1 MHGLIF
7 FYIQKFAD
15 SAAAGATSWSKLR
28 STVTTSHEK
37 YLPSGVYPDADAVHL
52 LDSIAQSAHA
62 SLPTIV
68 ERFGEFLAPH
78 LIKVA
83 GKHIDPGW
91 TALDL
96 IQNTEAIIHTMVRAT
111 NPGARPPVLD
121 TVRQG
126 PHELTLIYSSERQLC
141 GLARGLIRGI
151 GKHYAEELG
160 IEETSCMHQGAP
172 FCTLVI
178 TSGER
183 DTHEQASPLHETM
196 EFQGPASTSPDAS
209 RADSAASVW
218 EGGGVPSRIGTYTVI
233 SDIGRGGMGKVYLG
247 RDEQLRREVAIK
259 VMHAHRAG
267 NISARQRFLQESR
280 ATAAVD
286 HPHIVTIHQ
295 VGEHDGLPFIV
306 MQRLQGRTLQEYREE
321 AGRVPLPEALR
332 IAREIATGL
341 AAAHARNLIHR
352 DIKPANIFLEGP
364 ERRVKI
370 IDFGLALDA
379 ADTGTKLTTD
389 GSIVGTPAY
398 MSPERVNE
406 QTIDAQSDIFSLG
419 VILYEMLSGQL
430 PFEGESLVTTLMAIA
445 RGGATPVRD
454 IAADV
459 PEPVSD
465 LVMRLIAHAKVDRPA
480 SAAVVAE
487 AIAALEKSVTPQG
500 PA

>member
-28 STVTTSHEK
+28 STVTTSHDK

-52 LDSIAQSAHA
+52 LDSIAQAAHQ

-83 GKHIDPGW
+83 GKHIKPDW

-96 IQNTEAIIHTMVRAT
+96 IEHTEAIIHTMVRAT

-121 TVRQG
+121 TVRQT
-126 PHELTLIYSSERQLC
+126 PRELTLIYSSERQLC
-141 GLARGLIRGI
+141 GLARGIISGI
-151 GKHYAEELG
+151 GVHYGEELSV
-160 IEETSCMHQGAP
+160 EETSCMHQGAP

-183 DTHEQASPLHETM
+183 DTHEQSSPLHETM
-196 EFQGPASTSPDAS
+196 EFQASSPPS
-209 RADSAASVW
+209 SPPTGEGSATAAAW
-218 EGGGVPSRIGTYTVI
+218 EGGRPPGRIGTYTVI

-247 RDEQLRREVAIK
+247 RDEQLRRDVAIK
-259 VMHAHRAG
+259 VMHAHRAD
-267 NISARQRFLQESR
+267 NASARQRFLQESR

-306 MQRLQGRTLQEYREE
+306 MQRLQGRTLQEHREE
-321 AGRVPLPEALR
+321 AGRLPLLESLR

-341 AAAHARNLIHR
+341 AAAHNRNLIHR

-379 ADTGTKLTTD
+379 ADTATKLTTD

-419 VILYEMLSGQL
+419 VILYEMLSSRL
-430 PFEGESLVTTLMAIA
+430 PFEGESLVKTLMAIA
-445 RGGATPVRD
+445 RGGAEPVHA
-454 IAADV
+454 IAPDV
-459 PEPVSD
+459 PEAVSD
-465 LVMRLIAHAKVDRPA
+465 LVMRLIAHDKADRPA
-480 SAAVVAE
+480 SAAAVAD
-487 AIAALEKSVTPQG
+487 AIAALEKSLTPT
-500 PA
+500 A

>member
-52 LDSIAQSAHA
+52 LDSIAQSAHEP
-62 SLPTIV
+62 LPTIV

-83 GKHIDPGW
+83 GKHIEPDW

-96 IQNTEAIIHTMVRAT
+96 IEHTEAIIHTMVRAT

-121 TVRQG
+121 TVRQA
-126 PHELTLIYSSERQLC
+126 PRELTLIYSSARQLC
-141 GLARGLIRGI
+141 GLARGIIRGI
-151 GKHYAEELG
+151 GTHYGEEFS

-183 DTHEQASPLHETM
+183 DTHEQTSPLHETM
-196 EFQGPASTSPDAS
+196 EFQATSPPS
-209 RADSAASVW
+209 SPPAAGGSTAAVW
-218 EGGGVPSRIGTYTVI
+218 EGGSAPSRIGTYTVI

-247 RDEQLRREVAIK
+247 RDEQLRRDVAIK
-259 VMHAHRAG
+259 VMHAHRAD
-267 NISARQRFLQESR
+267 NASARQRFLQESW

-295 VGEHDGLPFIV
+295 IGEHDGLPFIV

-321 AGRVPLPEALR
+321 AGRLPLPESLR

-379 ADTGTKLTTD
+379 ADTATKLTTD

-419 VILYEMLSGQL
+419 VILYEMLSGRL
-430 PFEGESLVTTLMAIA
+430 PFEGDSLVKTLMAIA
-445 RGGATPVRD
+445 AGGATPVHA
-454 IAADV
+454 ISPDV

-465 LVMRLIAHAKVDRPA
+465 LTMQLIAHDKADRPA
-480 SAAVVAE
+480 SAAAVAD
-487 AIAALEKSVTPQG
+487 AIAALEKSLRPT
-500 PA
+500 A

>member
-7 FYIQKFAD
+7 FYLQKFAD
-15 SAAAGATSWSKLR
+15 SATAGVMSWSKLR
-28 STVTTSHEK
+28 STTTTSHEK

-52 LDSIAQSAHA
+52 LDSIAQSAHEPF
-62 SLPTIV
+62 PTIV

-78 LIKVA
+78 LVKVA
-83 GKHIDPGW
+83 GKHVEPDW

-96 IQNTEAIIHTMVRAT
+96 IEHTEAIIHTMVRAT

-121 TVRQG
+121 TVRQT

-141 GLARGLIRGI
+141 GLARGIIRGI
-151 GKHYAEELG
+151 GVLYGEKLA

-178 TSGER
+178 TRWER
-183 DTHEQASPLHETM
+183 DTREQSSPLHETM
-196 EFQGPASTSPDAS
+196 EFQASSPPAGGGSP
-209 RADSAASVW
+209 SAATW
-218 EGGGVPSRIGTYTVI
+218 GGGNVPSRIGAYTVV

-247 RDEQLRREVAIK
+247 RDEQLRRDVAIK
-259 VMHAHRAG
+259 VMLAHRAG
-267 NISARQRFLQESR
+267 NASARQRFLQESR
-280 ATAAVD
+280 AAAAVD
-286 HPHIVTIHQ
+286 HPHIVTIHH

-306 MQRLQGRTLQEYREE
+306 MQRLQGRTLQEHREE
-321 AGRVPLPEALR
+321 AGRLPLAESLR
-332 IAREIATGL
+332 IAGEIAMGL

-379 ADTGTKLTTD
+379 ADTATKLTTD

-430 PFEGESLVTTLMAIA
+430 PFEGESLVKTLLAIA
-445 RGGATPVRD
+445 RGGAEPVHT
-454 IAADV
+454 IAPDV
-459 PEPVSD
+459 PEAVSD
-465 LVMRLIAHAKVDRPA
+465 LVMRLIAHDKADRPA
-480 SAAVVAE
+480 SAKAVAD
-487 AIAALEKSVTPQG
+487 AIVLLQKELSDQK
-500 PA
+500 

>member
-15 SAAAGATSWSKLR
+15 SAVVGATSWSRLR

-52 LDSIAQSAHA
+52 LDSIAQSAHRP
-62 SLPTIV
+62 LPVIV

-78 LIKVA
+78 LVKIA
-83 GKHIDPGW
+83 GKHIDPSW

-96 IQNTEAIIHTMVRAT
+96 IEHTESIIHTMVRAT

-121 TVRQG
+121 TVRQT

-141 GLARGLIRGI
+141 WLARGLIRGI
-151 GKHYAEELG
+151 GMHYGEELSV
-160 IEETSCMHQGAP
+160 EETSCMHQGAP

-178 TSGER
+178 SSGAR
-183 DTHEQASPLHETM
+183 DTHEQSSPLHDTM
-196 EFQGPASTSPDAS
+196 EFQGPASTLSPAAAAGS
-209 RADSAASVW
+209 TTSAW
-218 EGGGVPSRIGTYTVI
+218 ESDVLPGRIGGYTIV
-233 SDIGRGGMGKVYLG
+233 SDIGRGGMGKVYLS
-247 RDEQLRREVAIK
+247 RDEQLQRDVAIK

-267 NISARQRFLQESR
+267 NASARQRFLQESR

-306 MQRLQGRTLQEYREE
+306 MQRLHGRTLQEYREE
-321 AGRVPLPEALR
+321 SGSLPLRESLR

-341 AAAHARNLIHR
+341 AAAHARGLIHR
-352 DIKPANIFLEGP
+352 DIKPANIFLEDP

-370 IDFGLALDA
+370 IDFGLAIDT

-419 VILYEMLSGQL
+419 IILYEMLSGEL
-430 PFEGESLVTTLMAIA
+430 PFAGESLVKTLMAIA
-445 RGGATPVRD
+445 RGGATPVRE
-454 IAADV
+454 IAPDV
-459 PEPVSD
+459 PQAVSD
-465 LVMRLIAHAKVDRPA
+465 LVMRLIAHDKADRPA
-480 SAAVVAE
+480 SAAAVADT
-487 AIAALEKSVTPQG
+487 IATLEQSLTPS
-500 PA
+500 PPT

>member
-28 STVTTSHEK
+28 STVTTSHGK

-52 LDSIAQSAHA
+52 LDSIAQSAHE

-83 GKHIDPGW
+83 GRHIEPDW

-96 IQNTEAIIHTMVRAT
+96 IEHTEAIIHAMVRAT

-121 TVRQG
+121 TVRQT
-126 PHELTLIYSSERQLC
+126 PHELTLLYSSDRRLC
-141 GLARGLIRGI
+141 GLARGIIRGI
-151 GKHYAEELG
+151 GRYYGEELS
-160 IEETSCMHQGAP
+160 IEETSCMHHGAP
-172 FCTLVI
+172 FCTLVVAR
-178 TSGER
+178 GER
-183 DTHEQASPLHETM
+183 DTHERSSPLNETM
-196 EFQGPASTSPDAS
+196 EFQASLSSSAATPSATTSPWDGS
-209 RADSAASVW
+209 MLP
-218 EGGGVPSRIGTYTVI
+218 ERIGAYAIV

-247 RDEQLRREVAIK
+247 RDEQLQREVAIK

-267 NISARQRFLQESR
+267 NDSARRRFLQESR
-280 ATAAVD
+280 ATAAID
-286 HPHIVTIHQ
+286 HPHVVTIHQ
-295 VGEHDGLPFIV
+295 VGEHNGLPFIV
-306 MQRLQGRTLQEYREE
+306 MQRLQGSTLQEYREA
-321 AGRVPLPEALR
+321 AGRLPLLESLR

-352 DIKPANIFLEGP
+352 DIKPGNIFLEGS

-379 ADTGTKLTTD
+379 ADSGTKLTTD

-419 VILYEMLSGQL
+419 VILYEMLSGRL
-430 PFEGESLVTTLMAIA
+430 PFEGESLVKTLMAIA
-445 RGGATPVRD
+445 RGAATPVHD
-454 IAADV
+454 IAPDV
-459 PEPVSD
+459 PEAVSA
-465 LVMRLIAHAKVDRPA
+465 LVMRLIAHDKADRPA
-480 SAAVVAE
+480 TAAAVADV
-487 AIAALEKSVTPQG
+487 IAALEKSIAP
-500 PA
+500 PRNS

>member
-15 SAAAGATSWSKLR
+15 SAAAGVTSWSKLR

-52 LDSIAQSAHA
+52 LDSIARSAGEP
-62 SLPTIV
+62 LPAII

-83 GKHIDPGW
+83 GKLIDPNW

-96 IQNTEAIIHTMVRAT
+96 VENTEAIIHTMVRAT

-121 TVRQG
+121 TVRQTQ
-126 PHELTLIYSSERQLC
+126 HELTLIYSSERQLC

-151 GKHYAEELG
+151 GTHYNEVLG
-160 IEETSCMHQGAP
+160 IDETSCMHQGAP

-178 TSGER
+178 TSGDR
-183 DTHEQASPLHETM
+183 DTHEQSSPLHETM
-196 EFQGPASTSPDAS
+196 EFQAPTPAPSPSTAGGSGT
-209 RADSAASVW
+209 ASVW
-218 EGGGVPSRIGTYTVI
+218 QGGGGMPERIGTYTVI

-247 RDEQLRREVAIK
+247 RDEQLQRDVAIK

-267 NISARQRFLQESR
+267 NDSARRRFLQESR

-306 MQRLQGRTLQEYREE
+306 MQRLQGRTLQEQREQS
-321 AGRVPLPEALR
+321 GRLPLLESLR

-370 IDFGLALDA
+370 IDFGLAIDA
-379 ADTGTKLTTD
+379 ADTSTKMTTD

-406 QTIDAQSDIFSLG
+406 NPIDAQSDIFSLG
-419 VILYEMLSGQL
+419 VILYEMLSGRL
-430 PFEGESLVTTLMAIA
+430 PFEGESLVKTLMAIT
-445 RGGATPVRD
+445 RGGATPLHTVAPD
-454 IAADV
+454 I
-459 PEPVSD
+459 PEAVSD
-465 LVMRLIAHAKVDRPA
+465 LVMKLIAHDKADRPA
-480 SAAVVAE
+480 NATAVAD
-487 AIAALEKSVTPQG
+487 AITALEKSLVPL
-500 PA
+500 A